1 MDCYFHKMIML
12 LIEIFCLSYLF
23 YIKNAGVDIH
33 KFFNI
38 KNLVFFFGHKN
49 FNIIKKIFYIYEIF
63 MKRITINH
71 LRVIKNFANKTGNHK
86 VSDYEKFLSSYVSM
100 PTARKIIK
108 ELIEF
113 KMVSVKKSNTD
124 LRVKYL
130 EITDTDIEKYIL

>member
-1 MDCYFHKMIML
+1 
-12 LIEIFCLSYLF
+12 
-23 YIKNAGVDIH
+23 
-33 KFFNI
+33 
-38 KNLVFFFGHKN
+38 
-49 FNIIKKIFYIYEIF
+49 